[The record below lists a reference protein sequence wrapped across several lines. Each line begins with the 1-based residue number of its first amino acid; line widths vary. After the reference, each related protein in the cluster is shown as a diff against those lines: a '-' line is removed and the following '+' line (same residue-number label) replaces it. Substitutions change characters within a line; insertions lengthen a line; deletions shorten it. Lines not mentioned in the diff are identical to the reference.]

1 MWLDVVARLE
11 VEARSDVAARSQVVA
26 SGQSPNNTNTV
37 ATWVGASM
45 GAVT

>member
-1 MWLDVVARLE
+1 MWLAVVARLE
-11 VEARSDVAARSQVVA
+11 VVARSDVAARSQAVA
-26 SGQSPNNTNTV
+26 SGQSPNNTV